1 MIKGID
7 VTLYERTQT
16 GEDDFGAAV
25 YSETPGTGHNVLV
38 AIPKGDTH
46 DWEGAA
52 VAFFGQKFRAYGS
65 VTQGMEAMIPLRW
78 NKKVKVERYE

>member
-25 YSETPGTGHNVLV
+25 YSETPRIWILSGV
-38 AIPKGDTH
+38 
-46 DWEGAA
+46 
-52 VAFFGQKFRAYGS
+52 FGS
-65 VTQGMEAMIPLRW
+65 
-78 NKKVKVERYE
+78 

>member
-1 MIKGID
+1 MMKSPA
-7 VTLYERTQT
+7 TT
-16 GEDDFGAAV
+16 
-25 YSETPGTGHNVLV
+25 TPS
-38 AIPKGDTH
+38 
-46 DWEGAA
+46 AA